1 MHMEINKCVCKC
13 KNTYS
18 IINMH
23 IIKYLSYILCR
34 YKIKGTDSVLEKK
47 NIIGPKAL
55 IFGREM

>member
-1 MHMEINKCVCKC
+1 MYMEINKCFCKC

-23 IIKYLSYILCR
+23 IIKYLTYR

-47 NIIGPKAL
+47 KYYWS
-55 IFGREM
+55 